1 MIYIYRYTG
10 CPKKIGTP
18 EYLGKY
24 KFYRK
29 VYQTVYNKSLHWN
42 SFLYKNENKRNNLQ
56 WHLDL
61 NECYPRHNPERH
73 SKGFSRRISCV
84 MPAVL
89 SSIITQKVFNEKNIF
104 LFSVL
109 KNSRHQLLN
118 FQNQK

>member
-1 MIYIYRYTG
+1 M
-10 CPKKIGTP
+10 KIRETI
-18 EYLGKY
+18 
-24 KFYRK
+24 F
-29 VYQTVYNKSLHWN
+29 ND
-42 SFLYKNENKRNNLQ
+42 
-56 WHLDL
+56 LDL
-61 NECYPRHNPERH
+61 NECYPRHNPEGH
-73 SKGFSRRISCV
+73 SKGFSRRISCVMV